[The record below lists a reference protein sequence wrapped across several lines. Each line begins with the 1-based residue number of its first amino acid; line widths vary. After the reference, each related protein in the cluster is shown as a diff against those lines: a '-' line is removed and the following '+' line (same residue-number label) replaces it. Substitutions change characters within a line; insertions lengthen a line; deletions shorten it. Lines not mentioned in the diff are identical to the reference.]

1 MGRGLRGLLWHG
13 HIRGVLKPEDLN
25 HLGEHQSSTHQFYSK
40 RKITSMAKLWYSLY
54 KCLPN
59 LLFKIFAWCWW
70 WWGHFSTRFNIW
82 FPVSPWTRKAD
93 DISWSE
99 WSVELKWCPWHE
111 TVTNNFWKGWK
122 LLKNACPRL
131 FESPSENNPHN
142 LRHFVALYSRSPTST
157 APVII
162 FVLGKTSPVSGGFFA
177 WCFPFAADGNEDKRS
192 DWRG

>member
-1 MGRGLRGLLWHG
+1 MVIRVTEGASSRPIQSVSHSVSLQGWCMAHSVSPSGRGKREGPNNEPRSIWEG
-13 HIRGVLKPEDLN
+13 ASVASNGMGTFVGVLNPEDLN

-40 RKITSMAKLWYSLY
+40 KKITSMAKLWYSLY

-99 WSVELKWCPWHE
+99 WSVEH
-111 TVTNNFWKGWK
+111 
-122 LLKNACPRL
+122 
-131 FESPSENNPHN
+131 SIMIS
-142 LRHFVALYSRSPTST
+142 VA
-157 APVII
+157 
-162 FVLGKTSPVSGGFFA
+162 
-177 WCFPFAADGNEDKRS
+177 GNIDK
-192 DWRG
+192 